1 MKITRRRAIL
11 AAAATP
17 IAAAIPVPMPAS
29 TLIEFVPTL
38 WKFTPLADG
47 CHGLSLYGASLAH
60 GYRGSP
66 YWVLVREGPKSSP
79 AVWAEYW
86 ERVER
91 ALSLPQE
98 KADATT
104 SAGLPPASG

>member
-17 IAAAIPVPMPAS
+17 IAAAIPVPAPAS
-29 TLIEFVPTL
+29 PLIEFVPAL

-66 YWVLVREGPKSSP
+66 YWVLVRGGPKSSP
-79 AVWAEYW
+79 AVWAQYYMRLVRE
-86 ERVER
+86 
-91 ALSLPQE
+91 LSLPIDSPLRTP
-98 KADATT
+98 KRY
-104 SAGLPPASG
+104 